1 MFIVTEYAALTGHF
15 HARLCTL
22 FEYLNSHYFRGVCL
36 YAMLTGKL
44 PFNPSPTANLP
55 DLHKLIMNGVDIPNY
70 LSEGNVIY
78 SCIDVYSYSCLH
90 PLSNERKS
98 MFKSGDSRAV

>member
-1 MFIVTEYAALTGHF
+1 MTICTQYYFVVQTQ
-15 HARLCTL
+15 TL
-22 FEYLNSHYFRGVCL
+22 FEQHNSHYFRGVCL

-78 SCIDVYSYSCLH
+78 SDMLASSL
-90 PLSNERKS
+90 LSRSQYDTHAIK
-98 MFKSGDSRAV
+98 